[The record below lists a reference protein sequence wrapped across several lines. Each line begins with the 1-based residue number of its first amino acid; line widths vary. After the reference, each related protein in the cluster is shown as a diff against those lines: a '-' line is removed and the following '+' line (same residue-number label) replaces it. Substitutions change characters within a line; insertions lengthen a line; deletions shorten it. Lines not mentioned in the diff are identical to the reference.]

1 MTQFEGNE
9 TLSLKYNEISLLI
22 KDEIKQV
29 YFAEKKENHQKVIIK
44 QISLIK
50 LDEKI
55 KKMAKDEGIILSELE
70 HPNIINW
77 YEFNLDKDKETIIME
92 YGEGGD
98 LSQKIAEQK
107 KKNEPFTE
115 KQIIDWFIQICEG
128 VKYIHDKKI
137 IHRDLKPNNI
147 FLTKD
152 NKIKIGDFGLAKTLA
167 FQNQAKTNVGAPA
180 YLSPEI
186 LNDEPYDYKSDIWN
200 LGIILYELTQL
211 KHPFINDDIGVEK
224 RVSFMKKGK
233 FIEFNNTNYS
243 DKLLNLIPNLLKVDL
258 NERYNINQI
267 IEVISSLK
275 IEENLHLAKEYKILF
290 NNL

>member
-1 MTQFEGNE
+1 MTQFEGFE

-44 QISLIK
+44 QISLVK
-50 LDEKI
+50 LDEKL

-77 YEFNLDKDKETIIME
+77 YEFNLEKDKETIIME

-98 LSQKIAEQK
+98 LSQKISEQK

-128 VKYIHDKKI
+128 VKYIHDKQI

-186 LNDEPYDYKSDIWN
+186 LNDQPYDYKSDIWN

-211 KHPFINDDIGVEK
+211 KHPFINDDISVEK
-224 RVSFMKKGK
+224 RVTFMKKGK

-275 IEENLHLAKEYKILF
+275 IEDNLHLANEYKILF

>member
-44 QISLIK
+44 QISLVK
-50 LDEKI
+50 LDEKL

-77 YEFNLDKDKETIIME
+77 YEFNLEKDKETIIME

-98 LSQKIAEQK
+98 LSQKISEQK

-128 VKYIHDKKI
+128 VKYIHDKQI

-186 LNDEPYDYKSDIWN
+186 LNDQPYDYKSDIWN

-211 KHPFINDDIGVEK
+211 KHPFINDDISVEK
-224 RVSFMKKGK
+224 RVTFMKKGK

-275 IEENLHLAKEYKILF
+275 IEDNLHLANEYKILF

>member
-9 TLSLKYNEISLLI
+9 TLSLKYNEISLII

-44 QISLIK
+44 QISLVK
-50 LDEKI
+50 LDEKL

-98 LSQKIAEQK
+98 LSQKISEQK

-115 KQIIDWFIQICEG
+115 KQIIDWFTQICEG
-128 VKYIHDKKI
+128 VKYIHDKQI

-186 LNDEPYDYKSDIWN
+186 LNDQPYDYKSDIWN

-211 KHPFINDDIGVEK
+211 KHPFINDDISVEK
-224 RVSFMKKGK
+224 RVTFMKKGK

-243 DKLLNLIPNLLKVDL
+243 DKLLNLIPHLLKVDL

-275 IEENLHLAKEYKILF
+275 IEDNLHLANEYKILF

>member
-44 QISLIK
+44 QISLVK
-50 LDEKI
+50 LDEKL

-77 YEFNLDKDKETIIME
+77 YEFNLEKDKETIIME

-98 LSQKIAEQK
+98 LSQKISEQK

-115 KQIIDWFIQICEG
+115 KQIIDWFTQICEG
-128 VKYIHDKKI
+128 VKYIHDKQI

-152 NKIKIGDFGLAKTLA
+152 NKIKIGDFGLAKTLT

-186 LNDEPYDYKSDIWN
+186 LNDQPYDYKSDIWN

-211 KHPFINDDIGVEK
+211 KHPFINDDISVEK
-224 RVSFMKKGK
+224 RVTFMKKGK

-275 IEENLHLAKEYKILF
+275 IEDNLHLANEYKILF

>member
-98 LSQKIAEQK
+98 LSQKISEQK

-186 LNDEPYDYKSDIWN
+186 LNDQPYDYKSDIWN

-211 KHPFINDDIGVEK
+211 KHPFINDDISVEK
-224 RVSFMKKGK
+224 RVTFMKKGK

-275 IEENLHLAKEYKILF
+275 IEDNLHLANEYKILF

>member
-1 MTQFEGNE
+1 MTHFEGNE

-44 QISLIK
+44 QISLVK
-50 LDEKI
+50 LDEKL

-77 YEFNLDKDKETIIME
+77 YEFNLEKDKETIIME

-98 LSQKIAEQK
+98 LSQKISEQK

-211 KHPFINDDIGVEK
+211 KHPFINDDISVEK
-224 RVSFMKKGK
+224 RVTFMKKGK

-258 NERYNINQI
+258 DERYNINQI

-275 IEENLHLAKEYKILF
+275 IEDNLHLAKEYKILF

>member
-98 LSQKIAEQK
+98 LSQKISEQK

>member
-44 QISLIK
+44 QISLVK
-50 LDEKI
+50 LDEKL

-98 LSQKIAEQK
+98 LSQKISEQK

-186 LNDEPYDYKSDIWN
+186 LNDQPYDYKSDIWN

-211 KHPFINDDIGVEK
+211 KHPFINDDISVEK
-224 RVSFMKKGK
+224 RVTFMKKGK

-275 IEENLHLAKEYKILF
+275 IEDNLHLANEYKILF

>member
-77 YEFNLDKDKETIIME
+77 YEFNLEKDKETIIME

-98 LSQKIAEQK
+98 LSQKISEQK

-115 KQIIDWFIQICEG
+115 KQIIDWFTQICEG
-128 VKYIHDKKI
+128 VKYIHDKQI

-186 LNDEPYDYKSDIWN
+186 LNDQPYDYKSDIWN

-211 KHPFINDDIGVEK
+211 KHPFINDDISVEK
-224 RVSFMKKGK
+224 RVTFMKKGK

-275 IEENLHLAKEYKILF
+275 IEDNLHLANEYKILF

>member
-77 YEFNLDKDKETIIME
+77 YEFNLEKDKETIIME

-98 LSQKIAEQK
+98 LSQKISEQK

-128 VKYIHDKKI
+128 VKYIHDKQI

-186 LNDEPYDYKSDIWN
+186 LNDQPYDYKSDIWN

-211 KHPFINDDIGVEK
+211 KHPFINDDISVEK
-224 RVSFMKKGK
+224 RVTFMKKGK

-275 IEENLHLAKEYKILF
+275 IEDNLHLANEYKILF

>member
-44 QISLIK
+44 QISLVK
-50 LDEKI
+50 LDEKL

-77 YEFNLDKDKETIIME
+77 YEFNLEKDKETIIME

-98 LSQKIAEQK
+98 LSQKISEQK

-115 KQIIDWFIQICEG
+115 KQIIDWFTQICEG
-128 VKYIHDKKI
+128 VKYIHDKQI

-186 LNDEPYDYKSDIWN
+186 LNDQPYDYKSDIWN

-211 KHPFINDDIGVEK
+211 KHPFINDDISVEK
-224 RVSFMKKGK
+224 RVTFMKKGK

-275 IEENLHLAKEYKILF
+275 IEDNLHLANEYKILF

>member
-44 QISLIK
+44 QISLVK
-50 LDEKI
+50 LDEKL

-77 YEFNLDKDKETIIME
+77 YEFNLEKDKETIIME

-98 LSQKIAEQK
+98 LSQKISEQK

-186 LNDEPYDYKSDIWN
+186 LNDQPYDYKSDIWN

-211 KHPFINDDIGVEK
+211 KHPFINDDISVEK
-224 RVSFMKKGK
+224 RVTFMKKGK

-275 IEENLHLAKEYKILF
+275 IEDNLHLANEYKILF

>member
-1 MTQFEGNE
+1 
-9 TLSLKYNEISLLI
+9 
-22 KDEIKQV
+22 
-29 YFAEKKENHQKVIIK
+29 
-44 QISLIK
+44 
-50 LDEKI
+50 
-55 KKMAKDEGIILSELE
+55 MAKDEGIILSELE

-98 LSQKIAEQK
+98 LSQKISEQK

-128 VKYIHDKKI
+128 VKYIHEKKI

>member
-44 QISLIK
+44 QISLVK
-50 LDEKI
+50 LDEKL

-98 LSQKIAEQK
+98 LSQKISEQK

-115 KQIIDWFIQICEG
+115 KQIIDWFTQICEG
-128 VKYIHDKKI
+128 VKYIHDKQI

-186 LNDEPYDYKSDIWN
+186 LNDQPYDYKSDIWN

-211 KHPFINDDIGVEK
+211 KHPFINDDISVEK
-224 RVSFMKKGK
+224 RVTFMKKGK

>member
-9 TLSLKYNEISLLI
+9 TLSLKYNEISLII

-44 QISLIK
+44 QISLVK
-50 LDEKI
+50 LDEKL

-77 YEFNLDKDKETIIME
+77 YEFNLEKDKETIIME

-98 LSQKIAEQK
+98 LSQKISEQK

-128 VKYIHDKKI
+128 VKYIHDKQI

-186 LNDEPYDYKSDIWN
+186 LNDQPYDYKSDIWN

-211 KHPFINDDIGVEK
+211 KHPFINDDISVEK
-224 RVSFMKKGK
+224 RVTFMKKGK

-275 IEENLHLAKEYKILF
+275 IEDNLHLANEYKILF

>member
-9 TLSLKYNEISLLI
+9 TLSLKYNEISLII

-44 QISLIK
+44 QISLVK
-50 LDEKI
+50 LDEKL

-77 YEFNLDKDKETIIME
+77 YEFNLEKDKETIIME

-98 LSQKIAEQK
+98 LSQKISEQK

-128 VKYIHDKKI
+128 VKYIHDKQI

-186 LNDEPYDYKSDIWN
+186 LNDQPYDYKSDIWN

-211 KHPFINDDIGVEK
+211 KHPFINDDISVEK
-224 RVSFMKKGK
+224 RVTFMKKGK

-243 DKLLNLIPNLLKVDL
+243 DKLLNLIPHLLKVDL

-275 IEENLHLAKEYKILF
+275 IEDNLHLANEYKILF

>member
-44 QISLIK
+44 QISLVK
-50 LDEKI
+50 LDEKL

-98 LSQKIAEQK
+98 LSQKISEQK

-128 VKYIHDKKI
+128 VKYIHDKQI

-186 LNDEPYDYKSDIWN
+186 LNDQPYDYKSDIWN

-211 KHPFINDDIGVEK
+211 KHPFINDNISVEK
-224 RVSFMKKGK
+224 RVTFMKKGK

-275 IEENLHLAKEYKILF
+275 IEDNLHLANEYKILF

>member
-44 QISLIK
+44 QISLVK
-50 LDEKI
+50 LDEKL

-77 YEFNLDKDKETIIME
+77 YEFNLEKDKETIIME

-98 LSQKIAEQK
+98 LSQKISEQK

-128 VKYIHDKKI
+128 VKYIHDKQI
-137 IHRDLKPNNI
+137 IHRDLKPSNI

-186 LNDEPYDYKSDIWN
+186 LNDQPYDYKSDIWN

-211 KHPFINDDIGVEK
+211 KHPFINDDISVEK
-224 RVSFMKKGK
+224 RVTFMKKGK

-275 IEENLHLAKEYKILF
+275 IEDNLHLANEYKILF

>member
-1 MTQFEGNE
+1 MTQIEGNE

-44 QISLIK
+44 QISLVK
-50 LDEKI
+50 LDEKL

-98 LSQKIAEQK
+98 LSQKISEQK

-115 KQIIDWFIQICEG
+115 KQIIDWFTQICEG
-128 VKYIHDKKI
+128 VKYIHDKQI

-186 LNDEPYDYKSDIWN
+186 LNDQPYDYKSDIWN

-211 KHPFINDDIGVEK
+211 KHPFINDDISVEK
-224 RVSFMKKGK
+224 RVTFMKKGK

>member
-77 YEFNLDKDKETIIME
+77 YEFNLEKDKETIIME

-98 LSQKIAEQK
+98 LSQKISEQK

-128 VKYIHDKKI
+128 VKYIHDKQI

-186 LNDEPYDYKSDIWN
+186 LNDQPYDYKSDIWN

-211 KHPFINDDIGVEK
+211 KHPFINDDISVEK
-224 RVSFMKKGK
+224 RVTFMKKGK

>member
-44 QISLIK
+44 QISLVK
-50 LDEKI
+50 LDEKL

-77 YEFNLDKDKETIIME
+77 YEFNLEKDKETIIME

-98 LSQKIAEQK
+98 LSQKISEQK

-115 KQIIDWFIQICEG
+115 KQIIDLFTQICEG
-128 VKYIHDKKI
+128 VKYIHDKQI

-186 LNDEPYDYKSDIWN
+186 LNDQPYDYKSDIWN

-211 KHPFINDDIGVEK
+211 KHPFINDDISVEK
-224 RVSFMKKGK
+224 RVTFMKKGK

-258 NERYNINQI
+258 DERYNINQI

-275 IEENLHLAKEYKILF
+275 IEDNLHLANEYKILF

>member
-9 TLSLKYNEISLLI
+9 TLSLKYNEISLII

-98 LSQKIAEQK
+98 LSQKISEQK

-211 KHPFINDDIGVEK
+211 KHPFINDDISVEK
-224 RVSFMKKGK
+224 RVTFMKKGK

-275 IEENLHLAKEYKILF
+275 IEDNLHLANEYKILF

>member
-44 QISLIK
+44 QISLVK
-50 LDEKI
+50 LDEKL

-77 YEFNLDKDKETIIME
+77 YEFNLEKDKETIIME

-98 LSQKIAEQK
+98 LSQKISEQK

-115 KQIIDWFIQICEG
+115 KQIIDWFTQICEG
-128 VKYIHDKKI
+128 VKYIHDKQI

-186 LNDEPYDYKSDIWN
+186 LNDQPYDYKSDIWN

-211 KHPFINDDIGVEK
+211 KHPFINDDISVEK
-224 RVSFMKKGK
+224 RVTFMKKGK

>member
-44 QISLIK
+44 QISLVK
-50 LDEKI
+50 LDEKL

-98 LSQKIAEQK
+98 LSQKISEQK

-115 KQIIDWFIQICEG
+115 KQIIDWFTQICEG
-128 VKYIHDKKI
+128 VKYIHDKQI

-186 LNDEPYDYKSDIWN
+186 LNDQPYDYKSDIWN

-211 KHPFINDDIGVEK
+211 KHPFINDDISVEK
-224 RVSFMKKGK
+224 RVTFMKKGK

-275 IEENLHLAKEYKILF
+275 IEDNLHSANEYKILF

>member
-44 QISLIK
+44 QISLVK
-50 LDEKI
+50 LDEKL

-77 YEFNLDKDKETIIME
+77 YEFNLEKDKETIIME

-98 LSQKIAEQK
+98 LSQKISEQK

-275 IEENLHLAKEYKILF
+275 IEDNLHLANEYKILF

>member
-9 TLSLKYNEISLLI
+9 TISLKYNEISLII

-44 QISLIK
+44 QISLVK
-50 LDEKI
+50 LDEKL

-77 YEFNLDKDKETIIME
+77 YEFNLEKDKETIIME

-98 LSQKIAEQK
+98 LSQKISEQK

-128 VKYIHDKKI
+128 VKYIHDKQI

-186 LNDEPYDYKSDIWN
+186 LNDQPYDYKSDIWN

-211 KHPFINDDIGVEK
+211 KHPFINDDISVEK
-224 RVSFMKKGK
+224 RVTFMKKGK

-275 IEENLHLAKEYKILF
+275 IEDNLHLANEYKILF

>member
-9 TLSLKYNEISLLI
+9 TLSLKYNEISLII

-44 QISLIK
+44 QISLVK
-50 LDEKI
+50 LDEKL

-77 YEFNLDKDKETIIME
+77 YEFNLEKDKETIIME

-98 LSQKIAEQK
+98 LSQKISEQK

>member
-98 LSQKIAEQK
+98 LSQKISEQK

-186 LNDEPYDYKSDIWN
+186 LNDQPYDYKSDIWN

-275 IEENLHLAKEYKILF
+275 IEDNLHLANEYKILF

>member
-9 TLSLKYNEISLLI
+9 TLSLKYNEISLII

-98 LSQKIAEQK
+98 LSQKISEQK

-186 LNDEPYDYKSDIWN
+186 LNDQPYDYKSDIWN

-211 KHPFINDDIGVEK
+211 KHPFINDDISVEK
-224 RVSFMKKGK
+224 RVTFMKKGK

-275 IEENLHLAKEYKILF
+275 IEDNLHLANEYKILF

>member
-44 QISLIK
+44 QISLVK
-50 LDEKI
+50 LDEKL

-77 YEFNLDKDKETIIME
+77 YEFNLEKDKETIIME

-98 LSQKIAEQK
+98 LSQKISEQK

-115 KQIIDWFIQICEG
+115 KQIIDWFTQICEG
-128 VKYIHDKKI
+128 VKYIHDKQI

-186 LNDEPYDYKSDIWN
+186 LNDQPYDYKSDIWN

-211 KHPFINDDIGVEK
+211 KHPFINDDISVEK
-224 RVSFMKKGK
+224 RVTFMKKGK

-243 DKLLNLIPNLLKVDL
+243 DKLLNLIPHLLKVDL

-275 IEENLHLAKEYKILF
+275 IEDNLHLANEYKILF